1 MRQRY
6 RSLTLLCM
14 VIMAS
19 LVLAVPVMPQADE
32 AKKQGKVAPL
42 RIEGTVVLISK
53 DSSKITVQQ
62 QGNVR
67 RTVLYDEKTRFSF
80 RNKPGS
86 IDQLKEGV
94 RVICLGKENDKKDY
108 LATRIDIRAEK

>member
-6 RSLTLLCM
+6 PNLALLCL
-14 VIMAS
+14 VIAAS
-19 LVLAVPVMPQADE
+19 LVLAAPLMAQADE
-32 AKKQGKVAPL
+32 AKKPGKVPPI

-53 DSSKITVQQ
+53 DTSRITVQQ
-62 QGNVR
+62 HGNVR
-67 RTVLYDEKTRFSF
+67 RTVLYDEKTRFTF

-86 IDQLKEGV
+86 IDQLKEGI

-108 LATRIDIRAEK
+108 LATRI

>member
-1 MRQRY
+1 MRY
-6 RSLTLLCM
+6 RYPILTLLCM
-14 VIMAS
+14 VIATS
-19 LVLAVPVMPQADE
+19 LVVATPLMAQADA
-32 AKKQGKVAPL
+32 AKKQGKVPPL
-42 RIEGTVVLISK
+42 RIEGTVVLLSK
-53 DSSKITVQQ
+53 DSSRITVQQ

-67 RTVLYDEKTRFSF
+67 RTVLYNEKTRFTF

-86 IDQLKEGV
+86 IDQLKEGI

>member
-1 MRQRY
+1 MWAI
-6 RSLTLLCM
+6 CDDHAM
-14 VIMAS
+14 IAVAPS
-19 LVLAVPVMPQADE
+19 LVLASPLMAQADE
-32 AKKQGKVAPL
+32 EKKQGKVTSL

-67 RTVLYDEKTRFSF
+67 RTVLYNEKTRFTF

-86 IDQLKEGV
+86 IDQLKEGI